1 MAHMGTYAI
10 QTWSQWEEMA
20 GNMVCFLVCQSKEG
34 VEIYRDALKGGPI
47 FLSNSR
53 AGPGRWWIPVLCRV
67 AECYPPS
74 STLGHWPRKKI
85 RFLSASS
92 LPPSLRCSENECHSV
107 SSPPIKSCSCIVESL
122 SQSVDPGSVIFKLRS
137 GCDMLGE
144 FWAHI
149 AYFWLAW
156 VGRNNQFVKTK
167 FTRLIAEIEDHSR
180 L

>member
-1 MAHMGTYAI
+1 
-10 QTWSQWEEMA
+10 MA

-47 FLSNSR
+47 FLSNSW

-92 LPPSLRCSENECHSV
+92 LPPFGAVKMSAIQSPLLRSKVAAASSSHLV
-107 SSPPIKSCSCIVESL
+107 SQSTLARSSL
-122 SQSVDPGSVIFKLRS
+122 SSAAAVTCWENFGHILRIFGLHRW
-137 GCDMLGE
+137 DAINL
-144 FWAHI
+144 
-149 AYFWLAW
+149 
-156 VGRNNQFVKTK
+156 
-167 FTRLIAEIEDHSR
+167 
-180 L
+180 